1 MPIQIVG
8 TPALS
13 VTFSCLECLEEALG
27 VEVRAGEHLLRAD
40 QAAGEREAPRVRVEH
55 RHDGQDRVPLVHAER
70 YAAVRAWSA
79 IARCE

>member
-13 VTFSCLECLEEALG
+13 VTFSCSKCLEQALG

-40 QAAGEREAPRVRVEH
+40 QVSR
-55 RHDGQDRVPLVHAER
+55 
-70 YAAVRAWSA
+70 
-79 IARCE
+79 